1 MNTLGKEITQ
11 GFFEDENGYQKFIA
25 RWSEMMN
32 DKNVCKDINAEEH
45 LLYLAL
51 RGKDWRKGLTAA
63 TNKNKV
69 ENGYNGSQY
78 GDWGGNINRIVY
90 GARGIRNDYHFLC
103 FFKGIINE
111 EGLRKV
117 RQYITNSNKPIEND
131 AYVDEV
137 K

>member
-11 GFFEDENGYQKFIA
+11 EFFEDENGYQKFIA

-32 DKNVCKDINAEEH
+32 DKNVCKDINAAEH
-45 LLYLAL
+45 LIYLAV
-51 RGKDWRKGLTAA
+51 RGKDWRKGFTAA

-69 ENGYNGSQY
+69 ANGYNGSQY
-78 GDWGGNINRIVY
+78 GDFGGNIN
-90 GARGIRNDYHFLC
+90 GIIDRAKGISNDHHFLW

-111 EGLRKV
+111 EGLKKV
-117 RQYITNSNKPIEND
+117 RKYIANWSKQQ